1 MNYKILLV
9 DDDKDLL
16 QMLSSYF
23 ELKGYFIETAV
34 QRTGSNGA
42 DKGCPGHYP
51 AGCQHAGA

>member
-23 ELKGYFIETAV
+23 ELKGYFI
-34 QRTGSNGA
+34 
-42 DKGCPGHYP
+42 
-51 AGCQHAGA
+51 

>member
-23 ELKGYFIETAV
+23 ELKGLFYIIGKSAIWRTAKE
-34 QRTGSNGA
+34 NI
-42 DKGCPGHYP
+42 P
-51 AGCQHAGA
+51 